1 MTTKTLCITRG
12 IPGSG
17 KTTFAKALVAQQSK
31 TVRVNRDDIRI
42 EQMGITTG
50 VGTHDQERLVT
61 EIQLTTVR
69 KYLRW
74 DYNVI
79 VDDTNLKLSVARDWA
94 DVAVECGAQF
104 FVKDFTYVPLD
115 LCIVRALTRAANGGR
130 SVPAE
135 VIENMHRRYLAA
147 GPLPIVFPTVK
158 AESLI
163 TQYVPDFTKPT
174 AYIFDIDGTLAEMS
188 GRSPYDWQRI
198 HEDTVKE
205 DVRGLLW
212 NLHDSFNEIIIV
224 SGRDGACYDTT
235 EKWLKDNEIDY
246 TALFMRPAGDN
257 RKDSLIKS
265 EIFWRDIAPHYYVVG
280 VVDDRNSVVDMWRS
294 IGLTC
299 FQCAPG
305 SF

>member
-1 MTTKTLCITRG
+1 MTSKTLAITRG
-12 IPGSG
+12 LPGSG
-17 KTTFAKALVAQQSK
+17 KTTFAKALVAQQAK

-69 KYLRW
+69 RYLRW

-79 VDDTNLKLSVARDWA
+79 VDDTNLKLSVARGWA
-94 DVAVECGAQF
+94 DVAVECGAEF
-104 FVKDFTYVPLD
+104 FVKDFTDIPVFD
-115 LCIVRALTRAANGGR
+115 CIQRVTKRTIDGGR
-130 SVPAE
+130 HVPPE
-135 VIENMHRRYLAA
+135 VIQNMHNRYLAA
-147 GPLPIVFPTVK
+147 GPLQAVEPTMK
-158 AESLI
+158 AENLV
-163 TQYVPDFTKPT
+163 TQYVPDGSKPS

-205 DVRGLLW
+205 EVRNLLW
-212 NLHDSFNEIIIV
+212 NLADSDNQIIIV
-224 SGRDGACYDTT
+224 SGRDGACYETT
-235 EKWLKDNEIDY
+235 EKWLLDNEIDY

-265 EIFWRDIAPHYYVVG
+265 EIFWRDIAPYYYVCG
-280 VVDDRNSVVDMWRS
+280 VVDDRDSVVDMWRS

-299 FQCAPG
+299 FQCANG
-305 SF
+305 AF

>member
-1 MTTKTLCITRG
+1 MTTKTLAITRG
-12 IPGSG
+12 LPGSG
-17 KTTFAKALVAQQSK
+17 KTTWAKSWMGENTK

-94 DVAVECGAQF
+94 DVAVECGAEF
-104 FVKDFTYVPLD
+104 FVKDFTDVPVHV
-115 LCIVRALTRAANGGR
+115 CINRVWSRGANGGR
-130 SVPAE
+130 LVPAE
-135 VIENMHRRYLAA
+135 VIESMHRRYLAA
-147 GPLPIVFPTVK
+147 GPLQAVEPTVK
-158 AESLI
+158 AENLV
-163 TQYVPDFTKPT
+163 TQYVPDGSKPT

-205 DVRGLLW
+205 DIRGLLW
-212 NLHDSFNEIIIV
+212 NLADSDNQIIIV
-224 SGRDGACYDTT
+224 SGRDGACYETT

-246 TALFMRPAGDN
+246 TSLFMRPTGDN
-257 RKDSLIKS
+257 RKDSLVKA
-265 EIFWRDIAPHYYVVG
+265 EIFWRDIAPYYYVVG

-299 FQCAPG
+299 LQCANG
-305 SF
+305 DF

>member
-1 MTTKTLCITRG
+1 MTPKTLVITRG
-12 IPGSG
+12 LPGSG
-17 KTTFAKALVAQQSK
+17 KTTWAKSWMGENTK

-69 KYLRW
+69 RYLRW

-79 VDDTNLKLSVARDWA
+79 VDDTNLKLSVARGWA

-104 FVKDFTYVPLD
+104 FVKDFTDVRVFD
-115 LCIVRALTRAANGGR
+115 CIQRVTKRTIDGGR
-130 SVPAE
+130 HVPPE
-135 VIENMHRRYLAA
+135 VIQNMHRRYLAA
-147 GPLPIVFPTVK
+147 GPLQAVEPTMK
-158 AESLI
+158 AENLV
-163 TQYVPDFTKPT
+163 TQYVPDGSKPS

-188 GRSPYDWQRI
+188 GRSPYDWQRV

-205 DVRGLLW
+205 EVRNLLW
-212 NLHDSFNEIIIV
+212 NLADSDNQIIIV
-224 SGRDGACYDTT
+224 SGRDGACYETT
-235 EKWLKDNEIDY
+235 EKWLLDNEIDY

-265 EIFWRDIAPHYYVVG
+265 EIFWRDIAPYYYVCG
-280 VVDDRNSVVDMWRS
+280 VVDDRDSVVDMWRS

-299 FQCAPG
+299 FQCANG
-305 SF
+305 AF